1 MSASTELYSQ
11 FKSRLPSVALK
22 RLDAAE
28 LLLERTLASA
38 AHFAERRSDAA
49 SFIVADLTPYD
60 LIHEDG
66 LLSVRRYASLAEAG
80 MGDGLQGMGKA
91 EEAPVP
97 RTPTPIPASTKK
109 RHRVPILLVP
119 PLAADPLNFDL
130 LPQRSLVR
138 FLLQEGFKVY
148 LVDFG
153 SPDRDH
159 SHLGLADYT
168 TRMLPAAIAAVRKDS
183 RVKDISLLGY
193 CMGGL
198 FCLVHAGWS
207 HDPKIKNIVTIA
219 SPIDMHQIGVAG
231 QLLGAM
237 RTPIRLV
244 RRYTGLRIH
253 KLDPKRL
260 NVPGWVS
267 SLAFKLTNPMGT
279 LTNYLDLLMN
289 LWDRDYVTQHDTMAS
304 WFNDMHAYPG
314 GIVQDFVVRVGLDNA
329 LSKGRVKLGLD
340 QEALLD
346 RINASLLAIAG
357 TGDKIVTVEA
367 ARKVMDIVASTDK
380 LFKLAPGGH
389 AGVFAGS
396 KAPATTWRMAA
407 DWLRPRSR

>member
-1 MSASTELYSQ
+1 MSEAAAYSQ
-11 FKSRLPSVALK
+11 FKSRLPTTAL
-22 RLDAAE
+22 RRVEAAE
-28 LLLERTLASA
+28 LALERLVAWVSNAIERQTHA
-38 AHFAERRSDAA
+38 AHFV
-49 SFIVADLTPYD
+49 VADLTPYD

-66 LLSVRRYASLAEAG
+66 LLSVRCYRPL
-80 MGDGLQGMGKA
+80 
-91 EEAPVP
+91 EE
-97 RTPTPIPASTKK
+97 TPEPARSK
-109 RHRVPILLVP
+109 RHRVPVLLVP

-153 SPDRDH
+153 SPDKDH
-159 SHLGLADYT
+159 SHLGLSDYT
-168 TRMLPAAIAAVRKDS
+168 TRMLPAAIVAVRKNS
-183 RVKDISLLGY
+183 RVKDISLFGY

-198 FCLVHAGWS
+198 FCLVHAGWA

-231 QLLGAM
+231 QLLAAM
-237 RTPIRLV
+237 RTPMRLV
-244 RRYTGLRIH
+244 RRYTGFRIH
-253 KLDPKRL
+253 QLDPARL

-289 LWDRDYVTQHDTMAS
+289 LWDRDYVTQHDTMAT

-329 LSKGRVKLGLD
+329 LSKGRVRLGKD

-346 RINASLLAIAG
+346 RIDASLLAIAG

-367 ARKVMDIVASTDK
+367 ARKVMDIVGSTDK

-407 DWLRPRSR
+407 DWLKPRSR

>member
-1 MSASTELYSQ
+1 MSPPTHPYLQ
-11 FKSRLPSVALK
+11 FKSRLPSRAAR

-28 LLLERTLASA
+28 LVLERGLAAISHA
-38 AHFAERRSDAA
+38 IERRNNADR
-49 SFIVADLTPYD
+49 FIAADLTPYTV
-60 LIHEDG
+60 IHENG
-66 LLSVRRYASLAEAG
+66 LLSVRYYAPLDEAVVGIRG
-80 MGDGLQGMGKA
+80 MD
-91 EEAPVP
+91 EASALHTPPPVP
-97 RTPTPIPASTKK
+97 AAKPK
-109 RHRVPILLVP
+109 RHRVPVLLVP

-168 TRMLPAAIAAVRKDS
+168 TRLLPEAIAAVRKHS
-183 RVKDISLLGY
+183 RIKDLSLLGY

-231 QLLGAM
+231 QLLSAM
-237 RTPIRLV
+237 RGPIRLV
-244 RRYTGLRIH
+244 RRYTGFRIH
-253 KLDPKRL
+253 QLDPKRL

-267 SLAFKLTNPMGT
+267 SLAFKLTNPVGT
-279 LTNYLDLLMN
+279 LTNYVDLLMN
-289 LWDRDYVTQHDTMAS
+289 LWDRDYVVQHDTMAS

-314 GIVQDFVVRVGLDNA
+314 GIVQDFVVRVGFDNA
-329 LSKGRVKLGLD
+329 LSKGRVKLGKD

-346 RINASLLAIAG
+346 RIDASLLAIAG

-367 ARKVMDIVASTDK
+367 ARKVMDIVASQDK

-407 DWLRPRSR
+407 DFLKARSR

>member
-1 MSASTELYSQ
+1 MSLPAELYSQ
-11 FKSRLPSVALK
+11 FKSRLPSQASR

-28 LLLERTLASA
+28 LLLERSIAWVSHA
-38 AHFAERRSDAA
+38 IERQTDAA
-49 SFIVADLTPYD
+49 NFVVADLTPYD

-66 LLSVRRYASLAEAG
+66 LLSVRCYRPLEAG
-80 MGDGLQGMGKA
+80 
-91 EEAPVP
+91 ESPP
-97 RTPTPIPASTKK
+97 RRK
-109 RHRVPILLVP
+109 RHRVPVLLVP

-138 FLLQEGFKVY
+138 FLLAEGFKVY

-153 SPDRDH
+153 SPDKDH

-168 TRMLPAAIAAVRKDS
+168 TRMLPAAIASVRKNA

-198 FCLVHAGWS
+198 FCLVHAGWA
-207 HDPKIKNIVTIA
+207 HDAKIKNIVTIA

-267 SLAFKLTNPMGT
+267 SLAFKLTDPMGT
-279 LTNYLDLLMN
+279 ITNYLDLLMN

-329 LSKGRVKLGLD
+329 LSKGRVPLGKG

-346 RINASLLAIAG
+346 RIDASLLAIAG
-357 TGDKIVTVEA
+357 ASDRIVTLEA
-367 ARKVMDIVASTDK
+367 ARKVMDIVASHDK
-380 LFKLAPGGH
+380 QFKIAPGGH

-396 KAPATTWRMAA
+396 KAPATTWRLAA
-407 DWLRPRSR
+407 DWLKPRSR

>member
-1 MSASTELYSQ
+1 MSNSADAYSL
-11 FKSRLPSVALK
+11 FKSQLPSALQQ
-22 RLDAAE
+22 RLESSE
-28 LLLERTLASA
+28 LLLERSIAWVSHAIERQTNA
-38 AHFAERRSDAA
+38 ARFV
-49 SFIVADLTPYD
+49 VADLTPYD
-60 LIHEDG
+60 LIHQDG
-66 LLSVRRYASLAEAG
+66 LLSVRRYRPLEDE
-80 MGDGLQGMGKA
+80 DGVAVATG
-91 EEAPVP
+91 
-97 RTPTPIPASTKK
+97 K
-109 RHRVPILLVP
+109 RHRVPVLLVP

-153 SPDRDH
+153 SPELNH

-168 TRMLPAAIAAVRKDS
+168 TRMLPAAIKKVRADA
-183 RVKDISLLGY
+183 RVKDITLFGY

-198 FCLVHAGWS
+198 FCLIHAGWS
-207 HDPKIKNIVTIA
+207 HDPHVKNIVTIA

-231 QLLGAM
+231 QLLSAM

-244 RRYTGLRIH
+244 RRFTGFRIH
-253 KLDPKRL
+253 KLDPARL

-267 SLAFKLTNPMGT
+267 SLVFKLTNPLGT
-279 LTNYLDLLMN
+279 LTNYVDLLMN
-289 LWDRDYVTQHDTMAS
+289 LWDRDYVVQHDTMAT

-329 LSKGRVKLGLD
+329 LSKGRVKLGKD

-346 RINASLLAIAG
+346 RIDASLLAIAG
-357 TGDKIVTVEA
+357 ASDKIVTVEA
-367 ARKVMDIVASTDK
+367 ARKVMDIVASSDK
-380 LFKLAPGGH
+380 QFEIAPGGH

-396 KAPATTWRMAA
+396 KAPDTTWRLAA
-407 DWLRPRSR
+407 DWLQTRSR

>member
-1 MSASTELYSQ
+1 MKPADAYTQ
-11 FKSRLPSVALK
+11 FKSRLPAG
-22 RLDAAE
+22 AARRVDTLE
-28 LLLERTLASA
+28 LVLERSIAWVSNA
-38 AHFAERRSDAA
+38 IERRADAA
-49 SFIVADLTPYD
+49 SFVVADLTPYEV
-60 LIHEDG
+60 IHSEG
-66 LLSVRRYASLAEAG
+66 LLSVRRYLPLTEAEITAG
-80 MGDGLQGMGKA
+80 
-91 EEAPVP
+91 ESVIPV
-97 RTPTPIPASTKK
+97 RAK
-109 RHRVPILLVP
+109 RHRVPVLLVP

-138 FLLQEGFKVY
+138 FLLAEGYKVY

-153 SPDRDH
+153 SPDKDH
-159 SHLGLADYT
+159 SHLGLVDYT
-168 TRMLPAAIAAVRKDS
+168 TRMLPAAISAVRKDS
-183 RVKDISLLGY
+183 RVRDISLVGY

-198 FCLVHAGWS
+198 FCLIHAGWA

-407 DWLRPRSR
+407 DWLKPRSR

>member
-1 MSASTELYSQ
+1 MSSPPSPYSQ
-11 FKSRLPSVALK
+11 FKSRLPDAALR
-22 RLDAAE
+22 RLEAAE
-28 LLLERTLASA
+28 LT
-38 AHFAERRSDAA
+38 AERALAWVSHAVERQTHAA
-49 SFIVADLTPYD
+49 NFVVADLTPYD
-60 LIHEDG
+60 LIHRNG
-66 LLSVRRYASLAEAG
+66 LLSVRRYRPLTETGIS
-80 MGDGLQGMGKA
+80 DGV
-91 EEAPVP
+91 APV
-97 RTPTPIPASTKK
+97 RLK
-109 RHRVPILLVP
+109 RHRVPVLLVP

-138 FLLQEGFKVY
+138 FLLAEGFKVY

-153 SPDRDH
+153 SPEANH

-168 TRMLPAAIAAVRKDS
+168 TRMLPEAIARVRADA
-183 RVKDISLLGY
+183 RVKDLSLVGY

-198 FCLVHAGWS
+198 FALVHAGWA
-207 HDPKIKNIVTIA
+207 HDAHIRNIVTIA

-231 QLLGAM
+231 QLLSAM
-237 RTPIRLV
+237 RTPIRLL
-244 RRYTGLRIH
+244 RRFTGFRIH
-253 KLDPKRL
+253 QLDPARL

-289 LWDRDYVTQHDTMAS
+289 LWDRDYVVQHDTMAT

-329 LSKGRVKLGLD
+329 LSKGRVPLGRG

-346 RINASLLAIAG
+346 RIDASLLAIAG
-357 TGDKIVTVEA
+357 SGDKIVTVEA
-367 ARKVMDIVASTDK
+367 ARKVMDIVSSSDK
-380 LFKLAPGGH
+380 QFKLAPGGH

-396 KAPATTWRMAA
+396 KAPATTWRMTA

>member
-1 MSASTELYSQ
+1 MSASVELYDR
-11 FKSRLPSVALK
+11 FKSQVPAPAL
-22 RLDAAE
+22 RRIEAIE
-28 LLLERTLASA
+28 LLLERTLAWVSIA
-38 AHFAERRSDAA
+38 IERQTHAA
-49 SFIVADLTPYD
+49 SFVVADLTPYD
-60 LIHEDG
+60 LIHQDG
-66 LLSVRRYASLAEAG
+66 LLSVRRYRPLDEAEITVG
-80 MGDGLQGMGKA
+80 ETTQ
-91 EEAPVP
+91 PV
-97 RTPTPIPASTKK
+97 RAK

-130 LPQRSLVR
+130 LPHRSLVR
-138 FLLQEGFKVY
+138 FLLAEGYKVY

-153 SPDRDH
+153 SPDVNH

-168 TRMLPAAIAAVRKDS
+168 TQMLPAAIAAVRRDA
-183 RVKDISLLGY
+183 RVKDLSLVGY

-198 FCLVHAGWS
+198 FCLITAGWA
-207 HDPKIKNIVTIA
+207 HDKHIKNIVTIA
-219 SPIDMHQIGVAG
+219 SPIDAHQAGVAG

-279 LTNYLDLLMN
+279 LTNYVDLLMN
-289 LWDRDYVTQHDTMAS
+289 LWDRDYVVQHDTMAS

-314 GIVQDFVVRVGLDNA
+314 GIVQDFVVRVGMDNA
-329 LSKGRVKLGLD
+329 LSKGRVPLGKG

-346 RINASLLAIAG
+346 RIDASLLAIAG

-367 ARKVMDIVASTDK
+367 ARKVMDIVASLDK
-380 LFKLAPGGH
+380 QFKTAPGGH

-407 DWLRPRSR
+407 DWLKPRSR